1 MDDLRKF
8 IATTI
13 KEYLNENTQDYS
25 KWKRNN
31 VTLRGIKELGKA
43 LNEIGEGVTPF
54 PFQRT
59 GNTKV
64 ESWMYELSLI
74 DKKDARPIT
83 ILSPIIYTFKSDKAT
98 YIVKIGGQA
107 SVNQYTDRSAENPNL
122 KKPQDYNILIEVSFD
137 VIGGAGKE
145 QITNYGEQFKILSTV
160 SEIVKELAK
169 EIMQFQWVK
178 LSQIYVVP
186 KLESGE
192 EDKAVDQ
199 TKRGR
204 LYSAY
209 IQKQMD
215 QIPGN
220 WVVNKTAKSFEIINK

>member
-1 MDDLRKF
+1 MKLKN
-8 IATTI
+8 I
-13 KEYLNENTQDYS
+13 LS
-25 KWKRNN
+25 
-31 VTLRGIKELGKA
+31 ELKVVKS

-54 PFQRT
+54 AFRRT
-59 GNTKV
+59 GNAKV
-64 ESWMYELSLI
+64 ASWMSDLSLM

-107 SVNQYTDRSAENPNL
+107 SVNRYINWVEKNW
-122 KKPQDYNILIEVSFD
+122 KKLPDYNILITVAFD
-137 VIGGAGKE
+137 VIGGTGKE

-178 LSQIYVVP
+178 LDQIILAP

-215 QIPGN
+215 QIPGK
-220 WVVNKTAKSFEIINK
+220 WVVNKTAKSFELINKQ

>member
-1 MDDLRKF
+1 MINLPLYED
-8 IATTI
+8 
-13 KEYLNENTQDYS
+13 
-25 KWKRNN
+25 W
-31 VTLRGIKELGKA
+31 KA
-43 LNEIGEGVTPF
+43 LNEIGEGVSPLAWKRVGF
-54 PFQRT
+54 
-59 GNTKV
+59 TKV
-64 ESWMYELSLI
+64 DSWMSTLSMVNRAESVNGKWEQL
-74 DKKDARPIT
+74 PT
-83 ILSPIIYTFKSDKAT
+83 ILFEFKSDKAT

>member
-1 MDDLRKF
+1 MKLTELKH
-8 IATTI
+8 II
-13 KEYLNENTQDYS
+13 KEE
-25 KWKRNN
+25 
-31 VTLRGIKELGKA
+31 IGKA
-43 LNEIGEGVTPF
+43 INEIGEGVTPF
-54 PFQRT
+54 PFKLS

-64 ESWMYELSLI
+64 SSWMSDLSLI

-83 ILSPIIYTFKSDKAT
+83 ILPPIIYTFKSDKAT

-107 SVNQYTDRSAENPNL
+107 SVNRYINWADKNPNW

-137 VIGGAGKE
+137 VIGGVGKE

-178 LSQIYVVP
+178 LSQIILTP

-220 WVVNKTAKSFEIINK
+220 WVVNKTAKSFEIINKS

>member
-1 MDDLRKF
+1 MKLKN
-8 IATTI
+8 I
-13 KEYLNENTQDYS
+13 LS
-25 KWKRNN
+25 
-31 VTLRGIKELGKA
+31 ELKVVKS

-54 PFQRT
+54 AFRRT
-59 GNTKV
+59 GNAKV
-64 ESWMYELSLI
+64 ASWMSDLSLM

-107 SVNQYTDRSAENPNL
+107 SVNRYINWVEKNW
-122 KKPQDYNILIEVSFD
+122 KKLPDYNILITVAFD
-137 VIGGAGKE
+137 VIGGTGKE

-178 LSQIYVVP
+178 LDQIILAP

-215 QIPGN
+215 HIPGK
-220 WVVNKTAKSFEIINK
+220 WVVNKTAKSFELINKQ

>member
-1 MDDLRKF
+1 MKLKN
-8 IATTI
+8 I
-13 KEYLNENTQDYS
+13 LS
-25 KWKRNN
+25 
-31 VTLRGIKELGKA
+31 ELKVVKS

-54 PFQRT
+54 AFRRT
-59 GNTKV
+59 GNAKV
-64 ESWMYELSLI
+64 ASWMSDLSLM

-107 SVNQYTDRSAENPNL
+107 SVNRYINWADKNPNW
-122 KKPQDYNILIEVSFD
+122 KKPQDYNILITVAFD
-137 VIGGAGKE
+137 VIGGTGKE

-178 LSQIYVVP
+178 LSEIVVAP
-186 KLESGE
+186 KLEDGE

-220 WVVNKTAKSFEIINK
+220 WVVNKTAKWFELINKS

>member
-1 MDDLRKF
+1 MKLQELKH
-8 IATTI
+8 II
-13 KEYLNENTQDYS
+13 KE
-25 KWKRNN
+25 
-31 VTLRGIKELGKA
+31 ELGKA

-54 PFQRT
+54 PFKLS

-64 ESWMYELSLI
+64 ASWMSDLSLI
-74 DKKDARPIT
+74 DKKDANWVTP
-83 ILSPIIYTFKSDKAT
+83 LPPIIYTFKSDKAT

-107 SVNQYTDRSAENPNL
+107 SVNRYINWGNKNPNW
-122 KKPQDYNILIEVSFD
+122 KKPPDYNILITVAFD
-137 VIGGAGKE
+137 VIGGTGKE

-178 LSQIYVVP
+178 LSQIILTP

-220 WVVNKTAKSFEIINK
+220 WVVNKTAKSFEIINN

>member
-1 MDDLRKF
+1 MKLIELKQ
-8 IATTI
+8 II
-13 KEYLNENTQDYS
+13 KEE
-25 KWKRNN
+25 
-31 VTLRGIKELGKA
+31 IGKA

-54 PFQRT
+54 PFKLS

-64 ESWMYELSLI
+64 SSWMSDLSLI

-107 SVNQYTDRSAENPNL
+107 SVNRYINWADKNPNW
-122 KKPQDYNILIEVSFD
+122 KKPHDYNILIEVSFD
-137 VIGGAGKE
+137 VIGGVGKE

-178 LSQIYVVP
+178 LSKINVVP

-220 WVVNKTAKSFEIINK
+220 WVVNKTAKWFELTSKS

>member
-1 MDDLRKF
+1 MKLQELRQAIREEIRK
-8 IATTI
+8 
-13 KEYLNENTQDYS
+13 S
-25 KWKRNN
+25 
-31 VTLRGIKELGKA
+31 

-54 PFQRT
+54 PFKLS

-64 ESWMYELSLI
+64 ASWMSDLSLI

-107 SVNQYTDRSAENPNL
+107 SVNRYINWADKNPNW
-122 KKPQDYNILIEVSFD
+122 KKPHDYNILIEASFD

-169 EIMQFQWVK
+169 EIMKFQWVK
-178 LSQIYVVP
+178 LSQIVLTP

-215 QIPGN
+215 HIPGK
-220 WVVNKTAKSFEIINK
+220 WVVNKTAKSFELINKS

>member
-1 MDDLRKF
+1 MKLKN
-8 IATTI
+8 I
-13 KEYLNENTQDYS
+13 LS
-25 KWKRNN
+25 
-31 VTLRGIKELGKA
+31 ELKVVKS

-54 PFQRT
+54 AFRRT
-59 GNTKV
+59 GNAKV
-64 ESWMYELSLI
+64 ASWMSDLSLM

-107 SVNQYTDRSAENPNL
+107 SVNRYINWVEKNW
-122 KKPQDYNILIEVSFD
+122 KKLPDYNILITVAFD
-137 VIGGAGKE
+137 VIGGTGKE

-178 LSQIYVVP
+178 LDQIILAP

-215 QIPGN
+215 QIPGK
-220 WVVNKTAKSFEIINK
+220 WVVNKTAKSFELINKS

>member
-1 MDDLRKF
+1 MKLKN
-8 IATTI
+8 I
-13 KEYLNENTQDYS
+13 LS
-25 KWKRNN
+25 
-31 VTLRGIKELGKA
+31 ELKVVKS

-54 PFQRT
+54 AFRRT
-59 GNTKV
+59 GNAKV
-64 ESWMYELSLI
+64 ASWMSDLSLM

-107 SVNQYTDRSAENPNL
+107 SVNRYINWVEKNW
-122 KKPQDYNILIEVSFD
+122 KKLPDYNILITVAFD
-137 VIGGAGKE
+137 VIGGTGKE
-145 QITNYGEQFKILSTV
+145 PITNYGEQFKILSTV

-178 LSQIYVVP
+178 LDQIILAP

-215 QIPGN
+215 QIPGK
-220 WVVNKTAKSFEIINK
+220 WVVNKTAKSFELINKS

>member
-1 MDDLRKF
+1 MKLQELRQAIREEIRK
-8 IATTI
+8 
-13 KEYLNENTQDYS
+13 S
-25 KWKRNN
+25 
-31 VTLRGIKELGKA
+31 

-54 PFQRT
+54 PFRRT

-64 ESWMYELSLI
+64 ASWMSDLSLI
-74 DKKDARPIT
+74 DKKDANWVTP
-83 ILSPIIYTFKSDKAT
+83 LPPIIYTFKSDKAT

-107 SVNQYTDRSAENPNL
+107 SVNRYINWVEKNW
-122 KKPQDYNILIEVSFD
+122 KKLPDYNILITVAFD
-137 VIGGAGKE
+137 VIGGTGKE

-178 LSQIYVVP
+178 LDQIILAP

-215 QIPGN
+215 HIPGK
-220 WVVNKTAKSFEIINK
+220 WVVNKTAKSFELINKQ

>member
-1 MDDLRKF
+1 MKLKN
-8 IATTI
+8 I
-13 KEYLNENTQDYS
+13 LS
-25 KWKRNN
+25 
-31 VTLRGIKELGKA
+31 ELKVVKS

-54 PFQRT
+54 AFRRT
-59 GNTKV
+59 GNAKV
-64 ESWMYELSLI
+64 ASWMSDLSLM

-107 SVNQYTDRSAENPNL
+107 SVNRYINWVEKNW
-122 KKPQDYNILIEVSFD
+122 KKLPDYNILITVAFD
-137 VIGGAGKE
+137 VIGGTGKE

-178 LSQIYVVP
+178 LDQIILAP

-204 LYSAY
+204 LYLAY

-220 WVVNKTAKSFEIINK
+220 WVVNKTAKSFELTNKS

>member
-1 MDDLRKF
+1 MGMKLQELKQ
-8 IATTI
+8 II
-13 KEYLNENTQDYS
+13 KEE
-25 KWKRNN
+25 
-31 VTLRGIKELGKA
+31 IGKA

-54 PFQRT
+54 PFKLS

-64 ESWMYELSLI
+64 ASWMSDLSLI

-107 SVNQYTDRSAENPNL
+107 SVNRYINWADKNPNW
-122 KKPQDYNILIEVSFD
+122 KKPQDYNILITVAFD
-137 VIGGAGKE
+137 VIGGTGKE

-178 LSQIYVVP
+178 LSQIILAP

-220 WVVNKTAKSFEIINK
+220 WVVNKTAKSFEIINKS